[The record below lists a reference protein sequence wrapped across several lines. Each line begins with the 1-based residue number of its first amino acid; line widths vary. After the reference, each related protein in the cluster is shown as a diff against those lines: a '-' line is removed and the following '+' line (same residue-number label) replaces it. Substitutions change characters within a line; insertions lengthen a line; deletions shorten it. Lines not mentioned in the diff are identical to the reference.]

1 MSKDGDR
8 IRELIEV
15 ERDLKSTPRKKEMVV
30 TIQLQ
35 PIEFNVFIGNKPP
48 TRDEVGRAIIQLIEN
63 DNYYYEEI
71 IKHVK
76 EQDDE

>member
-15 ERDLKSTPRKKEMVV
+15 ERDLKSAPRKKEMVV

-35 PIEFNVFIGNKPP
+35 PIEFNVFIAERRSLLLLFNSCLS
-48 TRDEVGRAIIQLIEN
+48 A
-63 DNYYYEEI
+63 
-71 IKHVK
+71 
-76 EQDDE
+76 